1 MGDEAVGA
9 SKFKEARRGLDTCP
23 LDKTLQPHAA
33 YLYPAVEIA
42 YRGHSIWVTTTMK
55 KHPIQGGVARVS
67 VASCY
72 RNGLR
77 GKLF

>member
-1 MGDEAVGA
+1 MKRLVRRNSKKHVGVWTLA
-9 SKFKEARRGLDTCP
+9 L

-42 YRGHSIWVTTTMK
+42 YRRHSIWVTTTMK

-72 RNGLR
+72 RNRLR

>member
-9 SKFKEARRGLDTCP
+9 SKFKGARRGRYTCS

-42 YRGHSIWVTTTMK
+42 YWRHSIWVTTTMK
-55 KHPIQGGVARVS
+55 KHPIQEAVARVS

-77 GKLF
+77 GNLC